1 MKIKKS
7 IFLLIISILILGC
20 QNDEPQ
26 ISSNNLS
33 TTTTESIEVVENE
46 AQMVLLFGQ
55 SNMVGYTRFSYLSTN
70 MPDKVEEYTTGYEDV
85 KINFNLGGG
94 NTSNNEFVPVKLG
107 QGRTEESFGPEIG
120 IAETLTKGNKKNVFL
135 VKYAVGGTSLSSQW
149 VSPTSMPLTQPEGGT
164 LYKGAVEF
172 TFSCIQQL
180 EAQGYNPRIRAICW
194 MQGESD
200 ANGSQYDYY
209 YTLTQNFISDLRLAF
224 DEYKINQGIGFVDAA
239 IAAISKW
246 REHEAIND
254 AKRQNAEEDPL
265 TYFIDTN
272 AELLTTDQ
280 EPANNPDLAH
290 YDSVSMVKLGRL
302 FGLSL
307 VENFIS

>member
-70 MPDKVEEYTTGYEDV
+70 MPDKVEEYTSGYEDV

-107 QGRTEESFGPEIG
+107 QGRTEESFGPER
-120 IAETLTKGNKKNVFL
+120 
-135 VKYAVGGTSLSSQW
+135 
-149 VSPTSMPLTQPEGGT
+149 M
-164 LYKGAVEF
+164 
-172 TFSCIQQL
+172 
-180 EAQGYNPRIRAICW
+180 
-194 MQGESD
+194 
-200 ANGSQYDYY
+200 
-209 YTLTQNFISDLRLAF
+209 
-224 DEYKINQGIGFVDAA
+224 
-239 IAAISKW
+239 
-246 REHEAIND
+246 H
-254 AKRQNAEEDPL
+254 
-265 TYFIDTN
+265 
-272 AELLTTDQ
+272 
-280 EPANNPDLAH
+280 
-290 YDSVSMVKLGRL
+290 
-302 FGLSL
+302 
-307 VENFIS
+307 